1 MLKELSMVLLYHNKT
16 LLSQQINRASGAWV
30 HLYNSPQHPL
40 MMGNNLSETTSLC
53 GGQPPADSRTPRSY
67 AARRK
72 VVSVVSKY
80 AWMKNADAPPAFLL
94 LI

>member
-1 MLKELSMVLLYHNKT
+1 
-16 LLSQQINRASGAWV
+16 
-30 HLYNSPQHPL
+30 

-80 AWMKNADAPPAFLL
+80 ARMKNADAPIFVRMFAYEHSATSRRNLAVKKCRKCRKRK
-94 LI
+94 

>member
-1 MLKELSMVLLYHNKT
+1 
-16 LLSQQINRASGAWV
+16 
-30 HLYNSPQHPL
+30 

-80 AWMKNADAPPAFLL
+80 ARMKNADAPARRAYSTFQLSASL
-94 LI
+94 VCGRM